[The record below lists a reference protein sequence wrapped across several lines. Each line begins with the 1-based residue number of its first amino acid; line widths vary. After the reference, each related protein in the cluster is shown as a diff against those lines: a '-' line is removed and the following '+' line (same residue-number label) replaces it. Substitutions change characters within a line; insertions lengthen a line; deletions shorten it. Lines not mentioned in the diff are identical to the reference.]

1 MIIISWTDF
10 LFWSCI
16 IFLCHPLLLPSIFP
30 SISVFSSEWPK
41 YWSFSFIISPFN
53 EYSGLISFRIDWFY
67 LLAVQGTIRTSLHSR
82 RFNNSAPYL
91 GKSKRSFA
99 NSSSEDLNQAYP
111 HPAEFSGQS
120 VLLSWFCRWVKA
132 LMGLLPGC
140 GKCALDPQRLIAGC
154 CKNLSTSPSSQ
165 IPIGEPL
172 QVLLS
177 SPWCKVK
184 VESPMNW
191 PRMSERVGDHS
202 WVLFHHWRKLG
213 GSQETSGVVL
223 HQSGG
228 RGNAVVASLTL
239 IMKSVSMGQGVLQP
253 HTCVFSVVSISDV
266 LLLNGCSCSF
276 CEGWWYQEYPTKI
289 FVRKLLMDES

>member
-1 MIIISWTDF
+1 MFIISWTDF

-16 IFLCHPLLLPSIFP
+16 IFLCHPLLLLPSIFP

-41 YWSFSFIISPFN
+41 YWSFSFIISPFS

-67 LLAVQGTIRTSLHSR
+67 LLAVQGTIKGSLHSR
-82 RFNNSAPYL
+82 RF
-91 GKSKRSFA
+91 
-99 NSSSEDLNQAYP
+99 
-111 HPAEFSGQS
+111 
-120 VLLSWFCRWVKA
+120 
-132 LMGLLPGC
+132 
-140 GKCALDPQRLIAGC
+140 
-154 CKNLSTSPSSQ
+154 KNLPTSPSSQ
-165 IPIGEPL
+165 IPISEPL
-172 QVLLS
+172 QVPLS

-191 PRMSERVGDHS
+191 PRMPERVGDHS

-253 HTCVFSVVSISDV
+253 HTCVLSVVSISDV
-266 LLLNGCSCSF
+266 LFLNGCSCSF
-276 CEGWWYQEYPTKI
+276 CEGWWCQEYPTKI
-289 FVRKLLMDES
+289 LVRKLLMDEA